1 MTTTTLDNLLAQ
13 ARGLT
18 ETRRQLASLEQEQ
31 KEQADRQLQEGIW
44 DALERLLPAPL
55 LEFAHFEV
63 DTREYHIREVYVTL
77 NLDTIQAAPIEFRL
91 GRASDD
97 APWALKT
104 KWGNDNAGYI
114 IGAYWHVRWAKYDG
128 GGWYAERSPL
138 YNCHITTDIVEALSY
153 ALDAWPAYDAAC
165 TEMMRRNE
173 AGEAPKR
180 ASAPTPTPGQAL
192 LLALD
197 TYIQRHFEDRPEEEY

>member
-1 MTTTTLDNLLAQ
+1 MSTVTMDNLLAQ

-18 ETRRQLASLEQEQ
+18 ETRRKLAELEQEH
-31 KEQADRQLQEGIW
+31 KADTERQLYQGIW
-44 DALERLLPAPL
+44 NALERLLTAPL
-55 LEFAHFEV
+55 LEFAHFEI
-63 DTREYHIREVYVTL
+63 DTREPFIREVYVTL
-77 NLDTIQAAPIEFRL
+77 DLDTIQAAPIDFRL

-97 APWALKT
+97 YDWALKT
-104 KWGNDNAGYI
+104 KYDGNNSGYI
-114 IGAYWHVRWAKYDG
+114 IGTSWSVRWAEYDD
-128 GGWYAERSPL
+128 GGWYAQRSPWFD
-138 YNCHITTDIVEALSY
+138 CHVTTDIVEALSY
-153 ALDAWPAYDAAC
+153 ALEAWPKYDAAC

-173 AGEAPKR
+173 AGETPKR

>member
-1 MTTTTLDNLLAQ
+1 MTTTTLENLLGQ
-13 ARGLT
+13 ARSLT
-18 ETRRQLASLEQEQ
+18 ETRRKLASLEQEQ
-31 KEQADRQLQEGIW
+31 KEQADRQLHEGIW

-77 NLDTIQAAPIEFRL
+77 YLDTIQAAPIEFRL
-91 GRASDD
+91 GRASDED
-97 APWALKT
+97 PWVLKARYNRENT
-104 KWGNDNAGYI
+104 GYI
-114 IGAYWHVRWAKYDG
+114 IGAYWHVRWAEYDD

-138 YNCHITTDIVEALSY
+138 FECHVTTDIVEALSY

-173 AGEAPKR
+173 AGETPKR